1 MAKKRKYRADTLS
14 GLWKRMDEVVQPFL
28 AAKVR
33 ERKALHG
40 QLAELLAEANGSPM
54 PGAIAQ
60 SVVQPY
66 LSEEGDFSVSFM
78 PSGRDSFGKATAWVD
93 LEGKRVGIDPVGLY
107 KLHAE
112 LAGSAARLEKE
123 GEAASGD
130 GDSFE
135 EHRSLCLYREVAKL
149 PRQYLVFLAVLREI
163 AVAARIVAVEKRDGG
178 YAESDS
184 PTYLSMLWALK
195 EFEQFYQ
202 RSQHRDLRADY
213 GIIWHEGQWVD
224 PLQGR

>member
-1 MAKKRKYRADTLS
+1 MAKKRKFKADNLS
-14 GLWKRMDEVVQPFL
+14 GLWKRMDEIVQPFL

-33 ERKALHG
+33 ERKEWQG
-40 QLAELLAEANGSPM
+40 QLADLLDEANGSPM

-66 LSEEGDFSVSFM
+66 LSEEGEFSVAFM
-78 PSGRDSFGKATAWVD
+78 ASGKDGFGKATAWVD
-93 LEGKRVGIDPVGLY
+93 MEKKQVGIDPVGLY

-112 LAGSAARLEKE
+112 LSAAGVNLTKNLEPDAE
-123 GEAASGD
+123 
-130 GDSFE
+130 SFE
-135 EHRSLCLYREVAKL
+135 RHRNLCLFREVAKL
-149 PRQYLVFLAVLREI
+149 PRQYLIFLAVLPEI
-163 AVAARIVAVEKRDGG
+163 ALAARIVAVEKRDGG

-184 PTYLSMLWALK
+184 PAYLSMLWALK

-213 GIIWHEGQWVD
+213 GIIWHEGQWIEA
-224 PLQGR
+224 LQGR